1 MLNNIV
7 IRALLAIVVAFL
19 LLKYLLPMVAIPNPI
34 NWILGLLVVLALIFW
49 VIRGNDSF
57 TSLR

>member
-7 IRALLAIVVAFL
+7 IRALLAVVVAFL

-49 VIRGNDSF
+49 VIRGNVTF
-57 TSLR
+57 